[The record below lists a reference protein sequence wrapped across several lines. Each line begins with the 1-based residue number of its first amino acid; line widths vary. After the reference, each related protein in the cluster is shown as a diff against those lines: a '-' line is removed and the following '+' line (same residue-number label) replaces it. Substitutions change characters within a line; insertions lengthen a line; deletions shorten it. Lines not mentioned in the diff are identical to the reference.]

1 MTRFRKRGFK
11 MNKRTILL
19 DYGDNSELFESYTEL
34 KLKLIEN
41 GYDVKP
47 LINKRNRCSKITDNY
62 IKYSLWELMNNPA
75 SFVVSILWKTKS
87 LNEKK
92 YIVISE
98 NSKILNAFKIY
109 NINTCLLCRFSD
121 KEYEL
126 YSTFSSPKFEKVK
139 EKIKSN

>member
-1 MTRFRKRGFK
+1 

-19 DYGDNSELFESYTEL
+19 DYGDDSDFFDSYMELEL
-34 KLKLIEN
+34 KLKEF
-41 GYDVKP
+41 GYEVKP
-47 LINKRNRCSKITDNY
+47 LINKRNRSNKITDDY
-62 IKYSLWELMNNPA
+62 IKYSLWDLINNPA
-75 SFVVSILWKTKS
+75 SLVVKILWRTKS

-109 NINTCLLCRFSD
+109 YINTCMLCRFSEFD
-121 KEYEL
+121 YEL
-126 YSTFSSPKFEKVK
+126 YSTFNSPKFEKVK

>member
-1 MTRFRKRGFK
+1 
-11 MNKRTILL
+11 MNTRTILL
-19 DYGDNSELFESYTEL
+19 DYGEDSDLFESYTEL

-47 LINKRNRCSKITDNY
+47 IINKKNRCSKVTESY
-62 IKYSLWELMNNPA
+62 IKYDLWELVNSPSN
-75 SFVVSILWKTKS
+75 FVKKILWQAKS

-98 NSKILNAFKIY
+98 NSKVLNAFKIY
-109 NINTCLLCRFSD
+109 KIDTCMLCRFSKLD
-121 KEYEL
+121 YEL